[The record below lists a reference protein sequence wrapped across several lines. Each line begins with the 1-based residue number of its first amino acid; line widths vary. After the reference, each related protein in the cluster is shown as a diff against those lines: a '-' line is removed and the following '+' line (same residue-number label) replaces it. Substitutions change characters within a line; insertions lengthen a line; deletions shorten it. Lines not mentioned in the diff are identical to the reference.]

1 MEERDIISPLLTVAN
16 SRHIGGG
23 IEVSP
28 YSRFADGLL
37 DLVWLDHVPNV
48 RECVDAVARAYHG
61 RLLGSH
67 AFGWKRVRDIEIT
80 RATEG
85 DEPPVLMADGEY
97 VGHLPVKVLA
107 KDSALRVLV
116 PPAVAEAQA
125 ADSEERVLET
135 IKRDGRD
142 PLTGRFLA

>member
-1 MEERDIISPLLTVAN
+1 MTVTICCNNSYSVFSFLLP
-16 SRHIGGG
+16 G
-23 IEVSP
+23 I
-28 YSRFADGLL
+28 
-37 DLVWLDHVPNV
+37 
-48 RECVDAVARAYHG
+48 
-61 RLLGSH
+61 H

>member
-1 MEERDIISPLLTVAN
+1 M
-16 SRHIGGG
+16 
-23 IEVSP
+23 
-28 YSRFADGLL
+28 
-37 DLVWLDHVPNV
+37 
-48 RECVDAVARAYHG
+48 ARAYHG

-97 VGHLPVKVLA
+97 VGHLPVKV
-107 KDSALRVLV
+107 

>member
-1 MEERDIISPLLTVAN
+1 M
-16 SRHIGGG
+16 
-23 IEVSP
+23 
-28 YSRFADGLL
+28 
-37 DLVWLDHVPNV
+37 
-48 RECVDAVARAYHG
+48 
-61 RLLGSH
+61 
-67 AFGWKRVRDIEIT
+67 RDIEIT

-107 KDSALRVLV
+107 KDRALRVLV

-142 PLTGRFLA
+142 LLPVDSSPDVVFRQPAGAARCPSGR